1 MGDGGRGRHLLG
13 VEELGAEGLR
23 ELLDLTDG
31 FAEVNARPLPKVP
44 ALRGTT
50 VVLAFFEDSTRT
62 RVSFE
67 TAAKRL
73 SADTISFSSSGTS
86 LSKGESLRDTAL
98 TIEAMGVDALVVR
111 HGSSGAP
118 WQLARWLGRRIHV
131 VNAGDGWHEHP
142 TQALLDCWTI
152 RRHFGGLEGLHVAL
166 VGDISHSRVARS
178 DIAAFS
184 LLGVDVT
191 VVAPRT
197 LLPPTLEGWAPGPGK
212 LSVSGDLDQVIGSV
226 DVVYLLRMQ
235 RERQTESLVPS
246 MREYSARFGLS
257 AARADRL
264 RPGAAVL
271 HPGPMN
277 RGVEIDPEVADS
289 DRSLVLQQVEAG
301 VSARMAVL
309 FQLLGADRDAPVGVD
324 LVGGL
329 AGVPAPDP
337 AGAR

>member
-1 MGDGGRGRHLLG
+1 MAC
-13 VEELGAEGLR
+13 EELLE
-23 ELLDLTDG
+23 LTDG

-98 TIEAMGVDALVVR
+98 TIEAMGVGALVVR

-152 RRHFGGLEGLHVAL
+152 RRHFGGLDGLHVAL

-178 DIAAFS
+178 DVAAFS
-184 LLGVDVT
+184 LLGMDVT

-197 LLPPTLEGWAPGPGK
+197 LLPPSLEGWAPGPGK
-212 LSVSGDLDQVIGSV
+212 LSVSGDLDGVIGSV

-235 RERQTESLVPS
+235 RERQTEALVPS
-246 MREYSARFGLS
+246 LREYSARFGLD

-289 DRSLVLQQVEAG
+289 ERSLVLQQVEAG

-309 FQLLGADRDAPVGVD
+309 FHLLGADAERRRRRWP
-324 LVGGL
+324 
-329 AGVPAPDP
+329 PTQ
-337 AGAR
+337 R

>member
-13 VEELGAEGLR
+13 IEELGAEGLR

-111 HGSSGAP
+111 HGSSGVP

-264 RPGAAVL
+264 RPGAVVL

-289 DRSLVLQQVEAG
+289 ERSLVLQQVEAG

-309 FQLLGADRDAPVGVD
+309 FQLLGADRDAPVGAD

-329 AGVPAPDP
+329 AGVLAPDP